1 MQIEDFINEGFF
13 TLEDVISFVD
23 MHREKQEIL
32 EEQFMEQQIN
42 DWEETRDAHYP
53 YYLLH

>member
-13 TLEDVISFVD
+13 SLEDVISFVD